1 IKVSI
6 DARGRAIVID
16 DISKEVCEAFSK
28 RSKQAEKQA
37 KAFVARQGGDW
48 KTMSADQKFKVL
60 HQANLA
66 YRAKK
71 YTGSNDREI
80 WREQAEELGW
90 KHTTSL
96 TDTVYATKTDAE
108 RFEEAYVIAARL
120 VAEDFKSSA
129 VLDLDVLRM
138 HAAHGLIA
146 AGIHEPGDMDH
157 VRDMILQRGVV
168 LEGERTPLVVQ
179 TLHGRERVTSQ
190 FQI

>member
-1 IKVSI
+1 MPHIFGAYFQAQLAQLLRELGIKVSI

-16 DISKEVCEAFSK
+16 DIPKEVCEAFSK

-80 WREQAEELGW
+80 WREQVEELGW
-90 KHTTSL
+90 KHT
-96 TDTVYATKTDAE
+96 
-108 RFEEAYVIAARL
+108 VI
-120 VAEDFKSSA
+120 
-129 VLDLDVLRM
+129 
-138 HAAHGLIA
+138 
-146 AGIHEPGDMDH
+146 P
-157 VRDMILQRGVV
+157 
-168 LEGERTPLVVQ
+168 P
-179 TLHGRERVTSQ
+179 
-190 FQI
+190 